1 MGPKSKIDKV
11 QEKWRA
17 PMHIPYIS
25 NLGIRGPI
33 KAHASTKVQGLMSVQ
48 CIGTYRSNKFPLS
61 VEAQVPPRFFR
72 VYCQFDT
79 EVQRLYGEISC
90 KKNRSIIIRRQYHCI
105 LQAPGYRVLAVK
117 SKTLKCNLTQQKLI
131 IFIVVSCILITS
143 KFFSLTNAPFY

>member
-1 MGPKSKIDKV
+1 
-11 QEKWRA
+11 
-17 PMHIPYIS
+17 MHIPYIS

-33 KAHASTKVQGLMSVQ
+33 KAHASTQVQGLMSVQ

-105 LQAPGYRVLAVK
+105 L
-117 SKTLKCNLTQQKLI
+117 
-131 IFIVVSCILITS
+131 
-143 KFFSLTNAPFY
+143 